1 MEFARYVSVIYLSY
15 QAMLMLIVAYVIN
28 NGLVTAASKVEG
40 GGCAGIMLVALFL
53 IFTGGNIT
61 WLVF

>member
-1 MEFARYVSVIYLSY
+1 
-15 QAMLMLIVAYVIN
+15 MLMLIVAYVIN